1 MAIIPLP
8 PEKRPPL
15 HQRVPLSR
23 PALALIALVAAV
35 TTYITFQII
44 RTSSGSNSGLVQVQ
58 PPEPANTAEEPDAA
72 PDSVPT
78 GYKQYSNPEK
88 SFAFVYPESWGDMQD
103 SEDEEAEL
111 SVATPAITSYG
122 LSENLQVQ
130 VFGKDYIQVPVNNQ
144 GVQIAPS
151 LKSTGDYEWKVVD
164 KGKATNT
171 SIGRIYQPEPQVV
184 YESGK
189 ASIYSFTRSENG
201 CTYNI
206 WVFPV
211 GESFVKMR
219 LPSFCVSSK
228 PGDAE
233 VQASR
238 KAEFDAAKDVMLKS
252 ITVL

>member
-8 PEKRPPL
+8 PNQRPPL
-15 HQRVPLSR
+15 HQRVQLSR

-35 TTYITFQII
+35 VTYITWQII
-44 RTSSGSNSGLVQVQ
+44 QSSSGSNSGLVQVQ
-58 PPEPANTAEEPDAA
+58 PPEPANTDEEPEAA
-72 PDSVPT
+72 PDSVPS
-78 GYKQYSNPEK
+78 GYKQYSNPQK
-88 SFAFVYPESWGDMQD
+88 SFAFVYPEVWGDMQD
-103 SEDEEAEL
+103 SEDDEAEL
-111 SVATPAITSYG
+111 SVSTPAITNDG
-122 LSENLQVQ
+122 LSEVLQAQ
-130 VFGKDYIQVPVNNQ
+130 VFGKNFIRVPVGSQ

-151 LKSTGDYEWKVVD
+151 LTPTGEFEWKVVD

-171 SIGRIYQPEPQVV
+171 SVGRLYEPQPQVV

-189 ASIYSFTRSENG
+189 ASVYSFTRSENG

-219 LPSFCVSSK
+219 LPSFCAASGTSN
-228 PGDAE
+228 AE
-233 VQASR
+233 IQAKR
-238 KAEFDAAKDVMLKS
+238 KADFDAAKDVILKS